1 MVMLTIHKLRAAI
14 AMIELIFA
22 IVIMGI
28 ILLSA
33 PMLITQSTKSNTVV
47 FQQESISIL
56 ASHTGALMTY
66 FWDEANVGDNAI
78 LTTNGNAYLDGQ
90 TTRLVASKQRR
101 PDPLLG
107 AVTVMGTETDAF
119 GPTGTNDVDDF
130 HGVRTTLSLGLGS
143 AAAGAVNEGEYVDTS
158 ISIDTVVSYGKDDG
172 PDGASTAISF
182 SNPFSTFAGTTS
194 NIKRIQATLG
204 TTATATELSKT
215 IVLTAFMCNIGG
227 VTLDSRHMP

>member
-1 MVMLTIHKLRAAI
+1 MLTIHKLRAAI

-78 LTTNGNAYLDGQ
+78 LTTKGNPSLDGN
-90 TTRLVASKQRR
+90 TTRPVTSKQRR
-101 PDPLLG
+101 PDPLLD
-107 AVTVMGTETDAF
+107 ATTSMGPDIDAF
-119 GPTGTNDVDDF
+119 ELPTGTNDVDDF
-130 HGVRTTLSLGLGS
+130 HNVSRTLTLEQGS
-143 AAAGAVNEGEYVDTS
+143 DKGIVTEGEYIDTN
-158 ISIDTVVSYGKDDG
+158 ISIHTVVSYGKDTG
-172 PDGASTAISF
+172 PNGANTDINF
-182 SNPFSTFAGTTS
+182 SNPFSAFTGTTS
-194 NIKRIQATLG
+194 NIKRIQATLS
-204 TTATATELSKT
+204 TTATATELNKT
-215 IVLTAFMCNIGG
+215 IVLNAFMCNIGG
-227 VTLDSRHMP
+227 VSLDSRHMP